1 MFTKDMA
8 YWGKC
13 ICCYIFLQKAS
24 NILTKFGTAKNL
36 QKNRIHDDNNA
47 QNIIKAKMLLSK
59 HLYYQNERSKNFL
72 MEKLYFILGNFG

>member
-47 QNIIKAKMLLSK
+47 QNIIKAKCYCRNICIIKMK
-59 HLYYQNERSKNFL
+59 DQRIF
-72 MEKLYFILGNFG
+72 